1 MTLPQTFFVVSL
13 TDEKSWPRRQ
23 SASQPC
29 YSLPMPTRTGNL
41 RCALAL
47 LLLCFMGL
55 TAAAADQNVEAAL
68 NSQYGG
74 KILALLHP
82 IDKGSQVYDPDGKV
96 LKGGHEGSWTLFGR
110 ILVKK
115 VRVEKMSVLIE
126 GQRIAYVQAGH
137 DLAPARSGGKLKV
150 QINFAKAPASADE
163 ANMLLGHVF
172 ALTDEDAVKAA
183 PRFWQK
189 YLSAQLLHTPIADSG
204 VDPAGEKPKGLQI
217 VEIDPAGV
225 IRTEKISVEL
235 SGHVTPPRA
244 LFTPEPEYTEAARHE
259 RYQGVVVLGIVID
272 RTGKVRAPNILRPLG
287 MGLDDSAVSRILTW
301 RFDPAKVDG
310 KPVAVEMNIEVAF
323 NLY

>member
-1 MTLPQTFFVVSL
+1 M
-13 TDEKSWPRRQ
+13 PRAR
-23 SASQPC
+23 
-29 YSLPMPTRTGNL
+29 NL
-41 RCALAL
+41 RYALAL

-55 TAAAADQNVEAAL
+55 TAAAADKSVEAAL

-74 KILALLHP
+74 KTLALLHP
-82 IDKGSQVYDPDGKV
+82 IDKSSQVYDADGNV
-96 LKGGHEGSWTLFGR
+96 LKGGQEGSWTLFGR
-110 ILVKK
+110 IFVKK
-115 VRVEKMSVLIE
+115 IRVEKTSVLIE
-126 GQRIAYVQAGH
+126 GQRLAYVQGRH
-137 DLAPARSGGKLKV
+137 DFSPVRSGGKLKV
-150 QINFAKAPASADE
+150 QINFTKAPSSADE
-163 ANMLLGHVF
+163 ANALLGHVF
-172 ALTDEDAVKAA
+172 ALTDEDAIKAA

-189 YLSAQLLHTPIADSG
+189 YLSAQLLHTPMTDSG

-225 IRTEKISVEL
+225 MRPEKIRVEL

-272 RTGKVRAPNILRPLG
+272 STGKVRAPNILRPLG
-287 MGLDDSAVSRILTW
+287 MGLDDSAVSSILTW

-310 KPVAVEMNIEVAF
+310 KPVAVAMNIEVAF

>member
-1 MTLPQTFFVVSL
+1 ML
-13 TDEKSWPRRQ
+13 TRARK
-23 SASQPC
+23 
-29 YSLPMPTRTGNL
+29 L
-41 RCALAL
+41 RYALAS

-55 TAAAADQNVEAAL
+55 TAAAADQSVEAAL

-82 IDKGSQVYDPDGKV
+82 IEKGSQVYDPDGKV
-96 LKGGHEGSWTLFGR
+96 LKDGHEGPWTLFGR

-115 VRVEKMSVLIE
+115 VRVEKMAVLIE
-126 GQRIAYVQAGH
+126 GQRLAYVQAGH
-137 DLAPARSGGKLKV
+137 DLAPGRSGGKLKV
-150 QINFAKAPASADE
+150 QINFTKAPASADE
-163 ANMLLGHVF
+163 ANALLGHVF

-189 YLSAQLLHTPIADSG
+189 YLSAQLLHTPITDSG
-204 VDPAGEKPKGLQI
+204 VDPAGEKPKGLKI

-225 IRTEKISVEL
+225 MRPEKIRAEL
-235 SGHVTPPRA
+235 SERVTRPRA

-272 RTGKVRAPNILRPLG
+272 STGKVRAPNILRPLG